1 MLFAKPDDYEA
12 VRKLWSTLKRQ
23 NPAVAKLLGE
33 QQVRTAAKVAI
44 SRYRTADGIAAVEN
58 AVMLGQRV
66 YLSTMTRHTP
76 LTKKWWLSVEATGQ
90 KPLKVG
96 KTGALMMWHK
106 NGYLDCSGSHLTV
119 G

>member
-1 MLFAKPDDYEA
+1 MRSFHGLGDSG
-12 VRKLWSTLKRQ
+12 RLWL
-23 NPAVAKLLGE
+23 
-33 QQVRTAAKVAI
+33 
-44 SRYRTADGIAAVEN
+44 
-58 AVMLGQRV
+58 
-66 YLSTMTRHTP
+66 
-76 LTKKWWLSVEATGQ
+76 VEATGQ